1 MKYMNIV
8 VVDGKEEDVSTWPLE
23 KRKEFFHRLNH
34 RALTML
40 GYVRV
45 DEETGEVIDEM
56 EERMETKETTA

>member
-34 RALTML
+34 RALTMM
-40 GYVRV
+40 GYVLV
-45 DEETGEVIDEM
+45 DEGQEGTEAA
-56 EERMETKETTA
+56 EEINETKETTA

>member
-34 RALTML
+34 RALTMM
-40 GYVRV
+40 GYVLV
-45 DEETGEVIDEM
+45 DDGQEGTEAAEEIN
-56 EERMETKETTA
+56 ETKETTA